1 MNIRKIYCNGCS
13 HSAGGGLEINRN
25 LKNGLNIIDY
35 YTSKYNV
42 QWQNVNEVLYS
53 TIISNKLNIESINE
67 AASGGGPERVL
78 RMAYDF
84 VKSNWKHKE
93 EIFLIL
99 ELPSL
104 GRLDLFSTKLN
115 DYIIA
120 NLHFKNNDYSDNSI
134 SGLYGTRG
142 YYKDEYADDNIKVHP
157 ALKSYYDNFFS
168 KKTYFLSLIRQV
180 NTFFG
185 YLKSNKIKYIFF
197 GGELLPGI
205 DGEYRTYNSL
215 KMKVENI
222 LIEDF
227 HQFAVETHS
236 TVAEECDFLTTDL
249 HPGFFAHKNFGN
261 LLSDYIIENYDNL

>member
-1 MNIRKIYCNGCS
+1 MNIAKIYCNGCS
-13 HSAGGGLEINRN
+13 HSAGGGLEVNRT
-25 LKNGLNIIDY
+25 LKNKLNIVDY
-35 YTSKYNV
+35 YSSKYNV
-42 QWQNVNEVLYS
+42 HWQNVNEILYS
-53 TIISNKLNIESINE
+53 TIISNKLNIESVNE
-67 AASGGGPERVL
+67 ATSGGGSERVL

-84 VKSNWKHKE
+84 VKSNWKNKE
-93 EIFLIL
+93 ELFLIL

-104 GRLDLFSTKLN
+104 GRLDLYSTKLN

-120 NLHFKNNDYSDNSI
+120 NLHFKDNDYSNNSI

-142 YYKDEYADDNIKVHP
+142 YYKEEYGEDNLKVHS

-168 KKTYFLSLIRQV
+168 KKSYFLNLARQT

-205 DGEYRTYNSL
+205 DGEYRKYNSL
-215 KMKVENI
+215 KLKLENKT
-222 LIEDF
+222 IEDF
-227 HQFAVETHS
+227 HQFAVETNS
-236 TVAEECDFLTTDL
+236 TVAEECDFLTDDL
-249 HPGFFAHKNFGN
+249 HPGYFSHKNFGN